1 MEKKQTVT
9 TKGDQFLAKA
19 GIAGTVGAFVAASL
33 NGVDVTKIRMQNQK
47 TVIYEGLV
55 SGMKKIFREEGI
67 HGLSK
72 GVEASMLR
80 EITYSSIRIGGY
92 EPIRKALSYDSVD
105 PTNTSPMVKF
115 LSALISGGVG
125 SALANPLDLIKT
137 RFQAT
142 LANEQLPYRNT
153 VHALRTIYDSQGFA
167 GLYRGWAVTSARAAV
182 LTSAQL
188 GSYDSIKHNLLIKVF
203 GLKEG
208 FLLHLSCSMVA
219 GIITTTAANPCKST
233 FGPLC
238 GIVLTCHDLFSIV
251 DVIKTRYLSDRGGQY
266 NSIMDCVQKT
276 YQGEGLNG
284 FMKVYIMFV
293 SQCS

>member
-1 MEKKQTVT
+1 MENQGRTPT
-9 TKGDQFLAKA
+9 PNQGDQFLAKA

-33 NGVDVTKIRMQNQK
+33 NGIDVTKIRMQNQK

-55 SGMKKIFREEGI
+55 SGIKKIFREEGI
-67 HGLSK
+67 NGILK

-92 EPIRKALSYDSVD
+92 EPIRKALSYDRVD
-105 PTNTSPMVKF
+105 PADTSPLVKF
-115 LSALISGGVG
+115 FSALISGGFG

-142 LANEQLPYRNT
+142 LPHEIVPYRHT
-153 VHALRTIYDSQGFA
+153 LHGLQTIYLSQGLS

-208 FLLHLSCSMVA
+208 FILHLSCSMVA
-219 GIITTTAANPCKST
+219 GIITTTAANPCK
-233 FGPLC
+233 L
-238 GIVLTCHDLFSIV
+238 L
-251 DVIKTRYLSDRGGQY
+251 
-266 NSIMDCVQKT
+266 
-276 YQGEGLNG
+276 
-284 FMKVYIMFV
+284 
-293 SQCS
+293 